1 MNNEFI
7 SNKRKSSK
15 LDHPMLILRQ
25 NEYMKNNWRKF
36 FTCNDVSKIENRL
49 KECQK
54 PRSSLLMKMNMTC
67 TDILLSYEIIIE

>member
-54 PRSSLLMKMNMTC
+54 TTLQFIDENEYDMYRYFAF
-67 TDILLSYEIIIE
+67 I